1 MCELPPIR
9 DDEWQTPIS
18 SDKEDL
24 TTQFKIAFLEE
35 IVEVDK
41 FDFNEVPSPLIEY
54 YIDLKLRDRI

>member
-1 MCELPPIR
+1 MCEIPPLR
-9 DDEWQTPIS
+9 EDKWRTPS
-18 SDKEDL
+18 NCSKEDL

-54 YIDLKLRDRI
+54 YIDLKLKDVI

>member
-9 DDEWQTPIS
+9 DDEWWTPTN